1 MTWRPHGGA
10 AARAAVSACLLPAG
24 AVAVH
29 QLRYWAAYGSSAPA
43 ELLRQGHSYLHSLA
57 PWIAVL
63 AAVAAGAFLRALGR
77 ALGGASPPARQA
89 LSFAALWLSSS
100 ACLLGIYVLQE
111 FLEGLLATGHPAG
124 LAGIFGFGGTWSIPA
139 ALAVGLVLAA
149 LLFGAGW
156 VLFEVSGSRPPLW
169 RPRTRSGK
177 ALRPAASLAPGPTQ
191 LALGWSG
198 RGPPR

>member
-29 QLRYWAAYGSSAPA
+29 QLRYWAAYGSSASA
-43 ELLRQGHSYLHSLA
+43 ELQRQGHSYLHSLA

-63 AAVAAGAFLRALGR
+63 AAVAAGGFLRALGR
-77 ALGGASPPARQA
+77 ALGGAAPPARQA
-89 LSFAALWLSSS
+89 LSFTALWLSCS

-111 FLEGLLATGHPAG
+111 LLEGLLATGHPAG
-124 LAGIFGFGGTWSIPA
+124 LVGIFGFGGTWSIPA

-149 LLFGAGW
+149 VLFGAGW
-156 VLFEVSGSRPPLW
+156 ALGAVAAATVSVN
-169 RPRTRSGK
+169 RPRACPATAPRPTVFL
-177 ALRPAASLAPGPTQ
+177 APRPAQ
-191 LALGWSG
+191 LALGWSV
-198 RGPPR
+198 RGPPA